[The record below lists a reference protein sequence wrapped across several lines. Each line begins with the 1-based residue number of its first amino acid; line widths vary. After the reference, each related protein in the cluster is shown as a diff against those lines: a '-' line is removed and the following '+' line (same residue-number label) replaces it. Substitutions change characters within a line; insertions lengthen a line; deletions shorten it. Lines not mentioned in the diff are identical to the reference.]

1 MNSPARP
8 RTNQGAFTLVELLLV
23 VAIIGVLAALLLPAL
38 AGLKKRAQRIQCVS
52 NLRQDGISLQG
63 FVADRHVYPLL
74 RNRALSDDNDSKNI
88 NSWVDALGG
97 HHYEAAGVWRC
108 PAAQF
113 PADHPAFPYGYNAWG
128 SSSGALLS
136 DLGLGGH
143 TIPVPGS
150 RLSLAPPIREP
161 EVLSPSGM
169 MAIGDSFY
177 GDDILFRG
185 ILRQLQSEGIGYAAS
200 RHQGRANVVFCDG
213 HVESPTLTLLFVDA
227 DDVTLVRWN
236 RDHQPHRDRL

>member
-1 MNSPARP
+1 
-8 RTNQGAFTLVELLLV
+8 
-23 VAIIGVLAALLLPAL
+23 
-38 AGLKKRAQRIQCVS
+38 
-52 NLRQDGISLQG
+52 
-63 FVADRHVYPLL
+63 
-74 RNRALSDDNDSKNI
+74 
-88 NSWVDALGG
+88 
-97 HHYEAAGVWRC
+97 
-108 PAAQF
+108 
-113 PADHPAFPYGYNAWG
+113 
-128 SSSGALLS
+128 
-136 DLGLGGH
+136 
-143 TIPVPGS
+143 
-150 RLSLAPPIREP
+150 
-161 EVLSPSGM
+161 M